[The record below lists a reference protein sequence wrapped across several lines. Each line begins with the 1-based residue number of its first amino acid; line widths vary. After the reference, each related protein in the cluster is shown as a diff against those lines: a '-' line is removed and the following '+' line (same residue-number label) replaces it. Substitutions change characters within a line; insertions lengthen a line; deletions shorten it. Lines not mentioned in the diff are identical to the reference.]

1 MGEGEGWGGFGR
13 GQAASTEMAC
23 AHVWVCVCVC
33 AYVCRSGNMHVCFL
47 RGGKLLAG
55 TELWARLVR
64 MQHHGVPAA
73 RRP

>member
-23 AHVWVCVCVC
+23 AHVWVCVC

-55 TELWARLVR
+55 TELWARPVR